1 MSSLCHKRDGIYG
14 SALPLSCGQMK
25 TQILS
30 GILKSYL
37 QFAKLLKLPNFWI
50 SDNLLSTLLWYGRI
64 FRFWATASLSFGTL
78 TNSHLFG
85 MSSSL
90 SAILFTTRD
99 FRDSSYQYILAP
111 QPYGWTCVCWDKIVT
126 IDLTENIKS
135 FLIYTLILNIWASF
149 PDLEKNTL
157 AFCYCWWVVINKV
170 TFTSIINIRL
180 RCSKRCSKR
189 YVGFKALTMNLMPS
203 MDDLDRR

>member
-1 MSSLCHKRDGIYG
+1 
-14 SALPLSCGQMK
+14 
-25 TQILS
+25 
-30 GILKSYL
+30 
-37 QFAKLLKLPNFWI
+37 
-50 SDNLLSTLLWYGRI
+50 
-64 FRFWATASLSFGTL
+64 
-78 TNSHLFG
+78 

-149 PDLEKNTL
+149 PDLRRNTL
-157 AFCYCWWVVINKV
+157 VFCYCWWLMINKV
-170 TFTSIINIRL
+170 TFTAIINI
-180 RCSKRCSKR
+180 SKR
-189 YVGFKALTMNLMPS
+189 YRGFRDLWSSLICDLWSPCWVLPTFIPYLFPWSPLSFNKPIQSFPYTGNTPFHHLQSTFCNIVFLRSALS
-203 MDDLDRR
+203 